1 MFRNE
6 TGWVISPTDLV
17 DSMECDHRSRLKAAL
32 AAHVPGAPAPADID
46 PLVAR
51 QGHEHE
57 RAELQRLRT
66 LFGDALVEI
75 EDPRPTHAD
84 MLRAAQ
90 ATRKAMDDGAP
101 VLYQAAFY
109 HPLRP
114 GVAFHGR
121 ADFLVST
128 AVDPATGRTRP
139 RTGPHTYEPWDT
151 KLARHPGPGAVL
163 QLAAYAASVTEAG
176 APAPEHMHLL
186 TGDGTAHTHRAP
198 EFLPVLHQVR
208 THLADRLTAPGG
220 GPLDA
225 AAITLPDPLWGPPRP
240 ACDSCGYAALCT
252 EGRARARHLTLVAG
266 IRTDQTRKL
275 ADTGITTID
284 ALAAAQAEQ
293 RPPAL
298 PPHTFDRLRAQAA
311 LQVRQDATRTDTDPR
326 GTVLAEV
333 HSPEGLASLPAPSP
347 GDVFFDMEG
356 YPYYEG
362 PQGRGLEYLFG
373 AVARD
378 LPEDPGTGPAADTP
392 DAPERFHAFWAH
404 DRAQEKRAF
413 EDFVDFVCER
423 IDRDPGAHVYHYAS
437 YEADRLKLLAAA
449 FGTREAQVDELLR
462 HRRLVDLYTVVKK
475 SLRVSQRSYSIKY
488 LEPLYLPQ
496 TRSGD
501 VTTAVSSIDAYAEHA
516 RAAADGDTARAA
528 QILSDLADY
537 NHDDCASTARLRDW
551 LEDLRRDNGID
562 TRPAAQGELA
572 PDDADER
579 AQENRR
585 RREEAEARLRAL
597 TAPLLDGVA
606 DDPRRR
612 DPDQHSRALLASL
625 AGYYRREENPAWWD
639 FFRRLTAPM
648 EELEADNDC
657 LVPVRVR
664 TGEWAEPAGRQ
675 RKSRREIEARAD
687 PARPH
692 PFTTGDRVRLLYA
705 ATPGCPADAVDAQVT
720 AARADT
726 LTLEETSD
734 PQQTYAR
741 APAAVLPGAP
751 VRSAPKDAALWS
763 LTEGVLPDLPRLP
776 DGPGTDLLRRR
787 PPRLA
792 HLPALPDPADHGGDT
807 VAAAIAAVDAL
818 DHSYLAVQGPPGA
831 GKTYLAARLIDHLI
845 ATGRT
850 VGVCSTSHK
859 AVENVLSAALH
870 TARAHGRE
878 LPCAKRPSGKPDPDA
893 RWEQPATVKA
903 LAAWRAAHPGAHLAG
918 GTAWTF
924 ANEAVAADP
933 FDVLV
938 IDEAGQFA
946 LADTLAVSAAAR
958 NLVLL
963 GDPQQ
968 LPQVVQGSHGEGADA
983 SALEHLVGEAEIIDA
998 SRGYFLDQTRRMHPA
1013 VCAPVSRL
1021 AYRGLLRAHPS
1032 AAERTVAGVRPGLY
1046 ARPVEHQGRTSHS
1059 PEEVE
1064 AVVQA
1069 AAHLVGRTVHEPG
1082 ATAQRELTG
1091 EDVLVVAPYNLQVR
1105 ALRRA
1110 LAEAGM
1116 EQVRV
1121 GTVDRFQGQEA
1132 PAVICSMT
1140 ASSGADLSR
1149 GLDFVLSRNRLNV
1162 ALSRAQVVALLVYSP
1177 QLAQAAPRTVEELRV
1192 LSGFSGLCAQAA
1204 PWPPPAE

>member
-6 TGWVISPTDLV
+6 NGWVISPTDLV
-17 DSMECDHRSRLKAAL
+17 DAMECDHRSALKAAL
-32 AAHVPGAPAPADID
+32 AAGAPGAPAPADID
-46 PLVAR
+46 PLIAR

-57 RAELQRLRT
+57 RAELERLRA
-66 LFGDALVEI
+66 LFGDDLVEI
-75 EDPRPTHAD
+75 DDPRPTHQD

-90 ATRKAMDDGAP
+90 ATRAAMEQGAP
-101 VLYQAAFY
+101 VVYQAAFY

-128 AVDPATGRTRP
+128 AVDPATGRTADAP
-139 RTGPHTYEPWDT
+139 GPHTHEPWDT
-151 KLARHPGPGAVL
+151 KLARRPGPGAVL
-163 QLAAYAASVTEAG
+163 QLAAYAASVAETG
-176 APAPEHMHLL
+176 APEPENMHLL
-186 TGDGTAHTHRAP
+186 TGDDAAHRHRTA
-198 EFLPVLHQVR
+198 EYLPVLHQVR
-208 THLADRLTAPGG
+208 TRMADRLTAPGG
-220 GPLDA
+220 GPLDPA
-225 AAITLPDPLWGPPRP
+225 SVALPDPLWGPPQP
-240 ACDSCGYAALCT
+240 ACDGCGYAALCT
-252 EGRARARHLTLVAG
+252 RGREEARHLTLVAG
-266 IRTDQTRKL
+266 IRTDQARKL

-284 ALAAAQAEQ
+284 ALAAAEPDN
-293 RPPAL
+293 RPAAL
-298 PPHTFDRLRAQAA
+298 PPHTFERLRAQAA
-311 LQVRQDATRTDTDPR
+311 LQVRQDATRTGDDPR

-333 HSPEGLASLPAPSP
+333 HAPEGLASLPAPSP

-378 LPEDPGTGPAADTP
+378 LPDHPAEPGDAAP
-392 DAPERFHAFWAH
+392 GPERFHAFWAH

-462 HRRLVDLYTVVKK
+462 DRRLIDLYTVVKK

-496 TRSGD
+496 ARSGD
-501 VTTAVSSIDAYAEHA
+501 VTSAVSSIDAYADYALAAQEGDA
-516 RAAADGDTARAA
+516 DRAAKVLAD
-528 QILSDLADY
+528 IADY

-551 LEDLRRDNGID
+551 LEDLRREHGID
-562 TRPAAQGELA
+562 QRPGAQGELA

-585 RREEAEARLRAL
+585 RREEAEERLRAL
-597 TAPLLDGVA
+597 TAPLLQDVPQ
-606 DDPRRR
+606 DPRERR
-612 DPDQHSRALLASL
+612 EHHDARALLAAL

-639 FFRRLTAPM
+639 FFRRLSAPI
-648 EELEADNDC
+648 EELEADGDC
-657 LVPVRVR
+657 LVPLRVR
-664 TGEWAEPAGRQ
+664 TGAWVEPTGRR
-675 RKSRREIEARAD
+675 RKSRREIHARAD

-692 PFTTGDRVRLLYA
+692 PFTPGERVRLLYPA
-705 ATPGCPADAVDAQVT
+705 APGRPADAVDAQVT
-720 AARADT
+720 AADAGS

-734 PQQTYAR
+734 PQQTYSR
-741 APAAVLPGAP
+741 APAAVLPGPP

-763 LTEGVLPDLPRLP
+763 LTEQVLPELPDLPA
-776 DGPGTDLLRRR
+776 GPGPDLLRRR

-792 HLPALPDPADHGGDT
+792 GGAALPRPADTGGDT

-818 DHSYLAVQGPPGA
+818 EDSYLAVQGPPGA
-831 GKTYLAARLIDHLI
+831 GKTYLAARLIAHLI

-859 AVENVLSAALH
+859 AVENVLTAALH
-870 TARAHGRE
+870 AARGQGLD

-903 LAAWRAAHPGAHLAG
+903 LAAWRAANPGAHLVG
-918 GTAWTF
+918 GTAWNF
-924 ANEAVAADP
+924 ANEALAADP

-946 LADTLAVSAAAR
+946 LADTLAVSTAAR

-968 LPQVVQGSHGEGADA
+968 LPQVVQGSHGEGAAA
-983 SALEHLVGEAEIIDA
+983 SALEHLVGGAEILDPA
-998 SRGYFLDQTRRMHPA
+998 LGYFLDQTRRMHPA

-1021 AYRGLLRAHPS
+1021 AYRGLLHAHPS
-1032 AAERTVAGVRPGLY
+1032 AGERTVAGVRPGLY
-1046 ARPVEHQGRTSHS
+1046 ARTVEHQGRTSHS

-1064 AVVQA
+1064 AVVEA
-1069 AAHLVGRTVHEPG
+1069 AAHLVGRTVREPG
-1082 ATAQRELTG
+1082 SSAERELAG
-1091 EDVLVVAPYNLQVR
+1091 EDVLVVAPYNMQVR

-1110 LAEAGM
+1110 LAEAGL

-1140 ASSGADLSR
+1140 ASSGADLAR

-1162 ALSRAQVVALLVYSP
+1162 ALSRAQVVAVLVYSP
-1177 QLAQAAPRTVEELRV
+1177 RLPQAAPRTVEELRV
-1192 LSGFSGLCAQAA
+1192 LSGFAGLCAQAA
-1204 PWPPPAE
+1204 PWPPPAD